1 MQIPPIPPPITAH
14 ALPQDVTTKA
24 VPNIQAM
31 APLVQNAVAP
41 TPKAEKFYQTR
52 DNKNKSR
59 GGRDQGGD
67 QSKEKEEGDEHAVN
81 IRV

>member
-1 MQIPPIPPPITAH
+1 MQIPPIPPPVTANPLSH
-14 ALPQDVTTKA
+14 DVTTKA

-41 TPKAEKFYQTR
+41 TPKSEKFNQTR
-52 DNKNKSR
+52 DNKDKSR
-59 GGRDQGGD
+59 GERGD
-67 QSKEKEEGDEHAVN
+67 EREQRKDKQEKDEHAVN